1 MKRKPDL
8 AEHIERFSARG
19 AGAREKA
26 DANRAADPEM
36 AAWLDDMR
44 SMFAAEL
51 ARVEWP
57 DGRTWGTV
65 QEARVTMNA
74 GGDVMAARRGVARRG
89 EAWQG
94 AARGL

>member
-8 AEHIERFSARG
+8 AEHIERFRARG

-36 AAWLDDMR
+36 AGWLDGMR
-44 SMFAAEL
+44 SRFGATL
-51 ARVEWP
+51 TRVEWP

-65 QEARVTMNA
+65 REVRITMTADEWIEYVNDPNPRPLWVT
-74 GGDVMAARRGVARRG
+74 
-89 EAWQG
+89 
-94 AARGL
+94 